1 MEFNQ
6 IVNGVPLVFVVF
18 GLVALLKNLGVRGK
32 SLLIFSLLL
41 GTILGV
47 AYQYSLGP
55 IVGFAG
61 WFGAIMFGLAL
72 GITASGVYEGIKSA
86 STANAPK
93 G

>member
-32 SLLIFSLLL
+32 VLLVCSLLL
-41 GTILGV
+41 GIAFGV
-47 AYQYSLGP
+47 AYQYSLRP
-55 IVGFAG
+55 IVGFGG
-61 WFGAIMFGLAL
+61 WFGAVMFGLAL
-72 GITASGVYEGIKSA
+72 GITASGVYEGIKNA
-86 STANAPK
+86 MTADAPK

>member
-6 IVNGVPLVFVVF
+6 FVNGVPLVFVVF

-32 SLLIFSLLL
+32 VLLVCSLLL
-41 GTILGV
+41 GIAFGV

-55 IVGFAG
+55 IVGFGG
-61 WFGAIMFGLAL
+61 WFGAVMFGLAL
-72 GITASGVYEGIKSA
+72 GITASGVYEGIKNA
-86 STANAPK
+86 MTADAPK